1 MLVEEMLDRKGH
13 DVFAM
18 CPEQSVREAVAL
30 IAQRNIGAMLVTRP
44 GETLLGIIS
53 ERDVVRYLHENES
66 ALLDRPIGDL
76 MTRSVITC
84 APETTIADALA
95 LMGAHRIRHLPV
107 VRGKEV
113 LGLISIRDV
122 LEAQLEHQEGH
133 FAALVHAKRQAS
145 LALQAAE
152 LAHRAKT
159 EFLANISYELKN
171 PLGTIVGFA
180 EYLSNEAFDLP
191 NVPEQAQY
199 LRKIEDDSRHLLEI
213 VDNLLDLSRI
223 QIKALQPAEET
234 LLLPE
239 LLERCVAE
247 VTKDAVRRGVT
258 LEVETNIPLSAIH
271 ADKNLMRRMLVNLLT
286 NAIKLT
292 HQGGTVSV
300 KAAIGPDGDAHVTV
314 SDTGAG
320 IAADHL
326 AKIMPS
332 AHQPEGHY
340 GHDSTSLRLA
350 LVNAA
355 VQAHGGVLD
364 IESRVGIGTV
374 ATLRFPAERALPAAP
389 TQSPQAA

>member
-1 MLVEEMLDRKGH
+1 MQMLVEEMLDRKGRKI
-13 DVFAM
+13 FAM
-18 CPEQSVREAVAL
+18 RPEQSVREAVAL
-30 IAQRNIGAMLVTRP
+30 IAQRNIGAMLVTAP
-44 GETLLGIIS
+44 DGALLGIIS
-53 ERDVVRYLHENES
+53 ERDVVRCLHEVGGGV
-66 ALLDRPIGDL
+66 LDLPIGDF

-84 APETTIADALA
+84 APETTIADALS
-95 LMGAHRIRHLPV
+95 LMGVHRIRHLPV
-107 VRGKEV
+107 VCGKEV
-113 LGLISIRDV
+113 LGLISVRDV
-122 LEAQLEHQEGH
+122 LEAQLETQEGH

-191 NVPEQAQY
+191 TVPEQAQY

-223 QIKALQPAEET
+223 QIKALEPAEET
-234 LLLPE
+234 LSLPQLVE
-239 LLERCVAE
+239 SCIAD
-247 VTKDAVRRGVT
+247 VTKDAARKGVM
-258 LEVETNIPLSAIH
+258 LEVATDVPASAIN
-271 ADKNLMRRMLVNLLT
+271 ADKKLMRRMLVNLLT

-300 KAAIGPDGDAHVTV
+300 RSAIGSDGDVRVTV
-314 SDTGAG
+314 SDTGVG
-320 IAADHL
+320 IAPDHL

-332 AHQPEGHY
+332 AHQPASHY

-355 VQAHGGVLD
+355 VQAHGGLLD
-364 IESRVGIGTV
+364 IESRVGIGTT
-374 ATLRFPAERALPAAP
+374 ATLRFPAERTLRA
-389 TQSPQAA
+389 QAA

>member
-13 DVFAM
+13 NVFAM
-18 CPEQSVREAVAL
+18 RPEQTTREVVAL
-30 IAQRNIGAMLVTRP
+30 IAQRNIGAMLVTDRD
-44 GETLLGIIS
+44 GALLGIVS
-53 ERDVVRYLHENES
+53 ERDLVRCLHE
-66 ALLDRPIGDL
+66 AGGGVLDLPIGDL

-113 LGLISIRDV
+113 LGLFSIRDV
-122 LEAQLEHQEGH
+122 LEAQLESHESH

-152 LAHRAKT
+152 MAHRAKT

-234 LLLPE
+234 LSLPE
-239 LLERCVAE
+239 LLKSCVAE
-247 VTKDAVRRGVT
+247 VRKDAARKGVS
-258 LEVETNIPLSAIH
+258 LEVETDIPLSTIN
-271 ADKNLMRRMLVNLLT
+271 ADKKLMRRMLVNLLT

-292 HQGGTVSV
+292 HEGGTVSV
-300 KAAIGPDGDAHVTV
+300 KSTIGDGDVRLTV
-314 SDTGAG
+314 SDTGVG
-320 IAADHL
+320 IAPDHL

-332 AHQPEGHY
+332 ASQPEPQY
-340 GHDSTSLRLA
+340 GHDSTGLRLA
-350 LVNAA
+350 LVHAA

-364 IESRVGIGTV
+364 VESRVGIGTI
-374 ATLRFPAERALPAAP
+374 ATLRFPAGRAL
-389 TQSPQAA
+389 QVQAA